1 MVLSSTKPIAKRVCG
16 IMKCTV
22 SGALGPRVIVVQ
34 LQRVK
39 HNRYRKFLVIIVTVA
54 SGVFSIA
61 M

>member
-1 MVLSSTKPIAKRVCG
+1 MVLSPTKPIAKRVCE
-16 IMKCTV
+16 IMKSAV

-39 HNRYRKFLVIIVTVA
+39 HNRYRKFLAVIVMVA

-61 M
+61 T